1 MNICV
6 TGGLGYIGRHIVEN
20 LCRKGHKVTVI
31 DKNSYGKLL
40 PILVE
45 RYPDINIHI
54 SDIFDMDLNI
64 FFNEHQIETVIHLAS
79 ETSVRDAVNPRV
91 NVLDLGVQ
99 VWLAAANT
107 VCVKRFINM
116 SSAAANQPSVPEDR
130 ESEDIS
136 YGLAKHILDYRI
148 AQYMDNSTKTFNL
161 RLHNP
166 YGHTRSLP
174 FSDHKESLWFNMV
187 KCVNNGD
194 MLNLTTN
201 TGDEHGTATR
211 DWINIFDVTEIV
223 VRFATHDT
231 KHYER
236 KPHWEIGSGNA
247 LTAYKFTQAFNTI
260 EDVDLQINFVP
271 FPSQDVLAQVCDPSK
286 SFEYLDF
293 RSKVGPRIYS
303 NSYLNGVYWT

>member
-6 TGGLGYIGRHIVEN
+6 TGGLGYIGRHVVES
-20 LCRKGHKVTVI
+20 LCQKGHNVTVI

-54 SDIFDMDLNI
+54 TDLFHMDLYA
-64 FFNEHQIETVIHLAS
+64 FFHEYQIETVIHLAS
-79 ETSVRDAVNPRV
+79 ETSVRDAIDPLR
-91 NVLDLGVQ
+91 NVLELGEH
-99 VWLAAANT
+99 VWSAAALAPS
-107 VCVKRFINM
+107 VKRFINM
-116 SSAAANQPSVPEDR
+116 SSAAANDPTFPMEGG
-130 ESEDIS
+130 SENMN

-148 AQYMDNSTKTFNL
+148 SKYMDNDTKTFNL
-161 RLHNP
+161 RLHNS

-187 KCVNNGD
+187 KCTYTGD
-194 MLNLTTN
+194 VLNLTTN
-201 TGDEHGTATR
+201 TGDEYGTAMR

-223 VRFATHDT
+223 TRFATHDA
-231 KHYER
+231 KYYER
-236 KPHWEIGSGNA
+236 IPYWEIGSGNA
-247 LTAYKFTQAFNTI
+247 LSAYKFTQAFNTI
-260 EDVDLQINFVP
+260 EDVDLQIKFVP
-271 FPSQDVLAQVCDPSK
+271 FASEDILVQTCDPSRTFK
-286 SFEYLDF
+286 YLDF